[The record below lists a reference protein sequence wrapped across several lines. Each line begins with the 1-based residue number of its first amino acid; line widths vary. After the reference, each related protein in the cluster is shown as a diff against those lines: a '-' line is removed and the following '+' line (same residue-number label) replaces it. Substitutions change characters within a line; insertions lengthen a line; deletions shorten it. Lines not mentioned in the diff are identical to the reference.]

1 MSWLPGRF
9 AVCRLDAPPSAPF
22 VLSTG
27 LFSVTRTPGE
37 VSVVCREESMPPG
50 ARCETGWSAMRLS
63 GPIPFEETGVLA
75 SLAGPLARAGIS
87 MFAVSTYDTDYVL
100 VRAAD
105 AAAAQRELEAAGFTF
120 RPPPEGE

>member
-1 MSWLPGRF
+1 
-9 AVCRLDAPPSAPF
+9 
-22 VLSTG
+22 
-27 LFSVTRTPGE
+27 
-37 VSVVCREESMPPG
+37 MPPG

-105 AAAAQRELEAAGFTF
+105 AAGAQRELESAGFTF